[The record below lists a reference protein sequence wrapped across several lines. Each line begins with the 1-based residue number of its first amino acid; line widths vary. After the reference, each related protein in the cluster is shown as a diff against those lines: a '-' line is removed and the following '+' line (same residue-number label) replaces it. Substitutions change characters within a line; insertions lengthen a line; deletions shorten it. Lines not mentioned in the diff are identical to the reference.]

1 MHLALLD
8 AGAVHEVAITSD
20 LPQRGGRA
28 VVVILAEVPPMRAA
42 RILNRAHIDDSK
54 PRTVVVGTD
63 IKVAQ
68 IAWEHEYHGMTP
80 DEIVS
85 AHPHLSLANVHGALA
100 YFYDHAEEI
109 RADWHES
116 DRVIEEMQK
125 LLPAAPLKPRPGA

>member
-1 MHLALLD
+1 
-8 AGAVHEVAITSD
+8 
-20 LPQRGGRA
+20 
-28 VVVILAEVPPMRAA
+28 MRAA
-42 RILNRAHIDDSK
+42 RTQAHIDDSK
-54 PRTVVVGTD
+54 PRPVVVGTD

-85 AHPHLSLANVHGALA
+85 AHPHLSLSNVHGALA